1 MSRNVAPFSHRLRAR
16 LREALSGPHLLAF
29 IPAITLGAFWIGGEG
44 ALTIVALLTPIL
56 FALVGGIEG
65 GAKRPVHLVDLSL
78 AVPREE
84 LEYLVENNMQAAA
97 QKACRSVCY
106 LAEIDDAR
114 ALSARHGQSAADQIL
129 RRCGERLQS
138 TLRDADIIRRAGEHR
153 FLIQLDPVR
162 HLTLDTAIKL
172 ASRFQ
177 AALEEPLSIDGTK
190 VYCSSTIG
198 FCISTRSPDDTARGL
213 ISAADIALAEAQR
226 SGAGSVRSYSSE
238 MKEEMSVRQVFAEEV
253 TRAVD
258 EGEFEPWFQPQVST
272 DTGRI
277 TGFEALA
284 RWIHPQKGLIPPVEF
299 LPTVEH
305 LGKIERLGELMLS
318 KALAALRKW
327 DEAGFDIPAVAVNFS
342 DAELRNPRL
351 VDRIKWELDRFELA
365 PERLTVEVLESVVA
379 SSPDDITARNI
390 NALAELGCGIDLDDF
405 GTGQASISAV
415 RRFSVGRLK
424 IDRSFVMKAD
434 RDPDQQRLIG
444 AILSMAEQLGLATV
458 AEGVETRG
466 EHALLAQLGCDHVQG
481 FGIARP
487 MSASDTIDWIAD
499 YNRRLTAAPTIGR
512 AAG

>member
-1 MSRNVAPFSHRLRAR
+1 MHRNAAPFSHRLRTK

-29 IPAITLGAFWIGGEG
+29 LPAVTLGAFWLGGEG
-44 ALTIVALLTPIL
+44 ALTVVALVTPLL
-56 FALVGGIEG
+56 FAIVGGIDG
-65 GAKRPVHLVDLSL
+65 TGRKPVHLVDLSL
-78 AVPREE
+78 ATPFEE
-84 LEYLVENNMQAAA
+84 LEHLVETTMQMAA
-97 QKACRSVCY
+97 QRACRTICY
-106 LAEIDDAR
+106 MIEIDDAR
-114 ALSARHGQSAADQIL
+114 ALSARHGQSASETIL

-138 TLRDADIIRRAGEHR
+138 TLRNDDIIRRTGDHR
-153 FLIQLDPVR
+153 FLIMLEPVR

-172 ASRFQ
+172 GTRFQ
-177 AALEEPLSIDGTK
+177 AALEEPLSVDGTK
-190 VYCSSTIG
+190 VYCSATIG
-198 FCISTRSPDDTARGL
+198 FCISSRSPDDSAAAL
-213 ISAADIALAEAQR
+213 ISAADMALAEAQR
-226 SGAGSVRSYSSE
+226 NGAGSIRSYSSE
-238 MKEEMSVRQVFAEEV
+238 MKEEMSVRQVFADEV

-258 EGEFEPWFQPQVST
+258 EGQFEPWFQPQVST

-305 LGKIERLGELMLS
+305 LGKIERLGEMMLS
-318 KALAALRKW
+318 KALNALRKW
-327 DEAGFDIPAVAVNFS
+327 DEAGFDIPTVAVNFS

-351 VDRIKWELDRFELA
+351 VDRIKWELDRFELT

-390 NALAELGCGIDLDDF
+390 NALADLGCGIDLDDF

-444 AILSMAEQLGLATV
+444 AILTMAEQLGLATV

-487 MSASDTIDWIAD
+487 MSADDTIDWIAD
-499 YNRRLTAAPTIGR
+499 YNRRLTATPTIGR